1 MKQFLKF
8 MFASCLGVFL
18 AGFIM
23 FWVGGGI
30 VAKLVTEMEKPKSI
44 QPNSVLY
51 LTFDQPIP
59 ELTNNLEMNLYDLE
73 NRKIL
78 GLHDIVHSIQA
89 AAKDDN
95 IKGIFIET
103 EGVSSGF
110 ASARVLRQAIEAFK
124 AEGKFVTAYSKYYTQ
139 GAYYLS
145 SAAESVYL
153 NPIGSVDLRGFSAQ
167 IPFVK
172 GMLDKLGIEMQVF
185 WVGDFKS
192 ATEPYRRKEMSEAS
206 RLQTRAFLDGFY
218 DIFLDDI
225 TASRPIGE
233 SQLRMVIDDFK
244 TSDPQAALD
253 YQLVDGLSYRDE
265 VITKIKDQLGVDDED
280 KVQLVTLM
288 DYYKNN
294 PRDVNYSVSDRIA
307 VIYAEGAI
315 VDGKGESGNVGDETY
330 TKIIRKIRTNDKIK
344 GVVLRVNSPGGS
356 AMASENI
363 WRELELLKAAGKPLV
378 VSMGDYAASGGY
390 YIACGADSIL
400 AEPNTLTGSIG
411 VFNVFPNVS
420 KLLNEKLGIQFDTV
434 ETGDLSAGFSPFYD
448 LTDKEKRIIQNK
460 TNSLYETFLTR
471 VGDGRNMSRD
481 AVHEMAQGRVWTG
494 KKAHELGLVDRL
506 AGLEAAVA
514 SVATLSD
521 LDDYRLVEFPQPKD
535 PLLQL
540 IEEFVGTDEVKHSSK
555 AILRSELGSLYP
567 FYKFFTEVQQSK
579 GYQMRLPLI
588 VPFN

>member
-18 AGFIM
+18 AGFVL

-30 VAKLVTEMEKPKSI
+30 VARLVSQMEKPKTI

-51 LTFDQPIP
+51 LTLDQPIP
-59 ELTNNLEMNLYDLE
+59 ELTNNLEINPYDLE

-78 GLHDIVHSIQA
+78 GLHDIVHSINHA
-89 AAKDDN
+89 ATDDN
-95 IKGIFIET
+95 IKGIFIEA
-103 EGVSSGF
+103 ESVSTGF
-110 ASARVLRQAIEAFK
+110 ASARVLRQAIEDFK
-124 AEGKFVTAYSKYYTQ
+124 AEGKFVTAYSKYYSQ
-139 GAYYLS
+139 GTYYIS
-145 SAAESVYL
+145 SAAESIYL
-153 NPIGSVDLRGFSAQ
+153 NPIGTIDLRGFAAQ

-172 GMLDKLGIEMQVF
+172 GMLDKIGVEMQVF

-192 ATEPYRRKEMSEAS
+192 ATEPYRRKEMSDAS
-206 RLQTRAFLDGFY
+206 RLQTREFLDGFY

-225 TASRPIGE
+225 TYSRSITE
-233 SQLRMVIDDFK
+233 DQLRTVINDFK

-253 YQLVDGLSYRDE
+253 YKLVDGLTYRDE
-265 VITKIKDQLGVDDED
+265 VMAKMRDQLGIDDED
-280 KVQLVTLM
+280 KIQMVSLL

-307 VIYAEGAI
+307 VVYAEGGI
-315 VDGKGESGNVGDETY
+315 VDGKGEVGTVGDETY
-330 TKIIRKIRTNDKIK
+330 TKILRKLRINDKVK

-363 WRELELLKAAGKPLV
+363 WRELELLKEAGKPLV

-411 VFNVFPNVS
+411 VFNVFPNLS
-420 KLLNEKLGIQFDTV
+420 TLLNEKLGINFDTV
-434 ETGDLSAGFSPFYD
+434 ETGDLSAGFTPFYD
-448 LTDKEKRIIQNK
+448 LTEKEKRIIQNK

-481 AVHEMAQGRVWTG
+481 AVHEIAQGRVWTG
-494 KKAHELGLVDRL
+494 NKANEIGLVDRI
-506 AGLEAAVA
+506 AGLDSAIESAAI
-514 SVATLSD
+514 LSD
-521 LDDYRLVEFPQPKD
+521 LDEYRIIEYPQPKD
-535 PLLQL
+535 PLVQL
-540 IEEFVGTDEVKHSSK
+540 IEQYMGTEEVRHSSK

-567 FYKFFTEVQQSK
+567 FYQFFHEIQQSK
-579 GYQMRLPLI
+579 GYQMRLPI
-588 VPFN
+588 IIPFN